1 MLPFRVQTLRISKEY
16 FSSIM
21 HGQVV
26 MIPPEMNAR
35 DFYLTVENWEFPRLY
50 FEDLL
55 SFNIEIV
62 TLYFIK
68 NLKVVNQ

>member
-1 MLPFRVQTLRISKEY
+1 MRISKEY
-16 FSSIM
+16 FSSVM

-26 MIPPEMNAR
+26 MIPPEMKAPY
-35 DFYLTVENWEFPRLY
+35 FYLIVEDWEFPRLY

-55 SFNIEIV
+55 SFNIEII

-68 NLKVVNQ
+68 NLKVVNL

>member
-1 MLPFRVQTLRISKEY
+1 
-16 FSSIM
+16 M

-26 MIPPEMNAR
+26 MIPPEMNDR
-35 DFYLTVENWEFPRLY
+35 YFYLTVENWEFPRLY

-68 NLKVVNQ
+68 NLKVVN